1 MRSSIRLIVA
11 CLSSLVGFLVFVPS
25 LLAQSST
32 LPPLD
37 NLATNTPRPELPAL
51 ILATNTPSAPSETA
65 VPTLTFTPS
74 ATATATYTSTPSPT
88 ATATY
93 TRTPSPTATWTPTP
107 TATPTATF
115 TPTFTPTQT
124 YTPTY
129 TPSPTPTPIGPVYYP
144 ENINPLTGMFYPSD
158 EAKARRNLLVKISN
172 FPPIVRPQS
181 GVNAADVVFEYEVE
195 GGVTR
200 FAGLFRSNAP
210 TVVGP
215 VRSGRLFDIEL
226 VTMYESLFAYSGA
239 SEPVQNLILS
249 QDWVYQVISPS
260 IGDNCAEAG
269 FCRVDRPGIAY
280 EHTLFVDT
288 NKVWERATAR
298 GVNDGYKARGFAFN
312 VTPDANGMIARDI
325 FLEWYGQ
332 TSARWQYDTLTTR
345 YVRYTDG
352 VMHKD
357 AAEDQQLWADNLV
370 ILEVEHLD
378 RPDLFEEGSTFASIE
393 IALHEQ
399 GRVILIRNGMAYQGY
414 WRRENDEPGTAIQ
427 MIYGDNT
434 PMMMKPGRTWVSIV
448 RGLGNVTIAEQLAD
462 MVGTQQA
469 IEASFALT
477 PTAVDTEGDGVPVP
491 TTQDL
496 VPVLTATPYSVG

>member
-1 MRSSIRLIVA
+1 MRLTTRLILA
-11 CLSSLVGFLVFVPS
+11 CLSSMVGLLLVVPS
-25 LLAQSST
+25 VLAQSST

-37 NLATNTPRPELPAL
+37 QLATNTPRPALPAL
-51 ILATNTPSAPSETA
+51 ILATNTPSAPSDTPP
-65 VPTLTFTPS
+65 PTLTYTPS
-74 ATATATYTSTPSPT
+74 ATATATLTSTSSPTATNTPTATWTPSPT
-88 ATATY
+88 ATA
-93 TRTPSPTATWTPTP
+93 
-107 TATPTATF
+107 TATF

-124 YTPTY
+124 YTPTF

-172 FPPIVRPQS
+172 FPPVVRPQS

-200 FAGLFRSNAP
+200 FAGLFRNNAP

-249 QDWVYQVISPS
+249 QEWVYQVISPS
-260 IGDNCAEAG
+260 IGDNCTEAG
-269 FCRVDRPGIAY
+269 FCRVERPGIAY

-345 YVRYTDG
+345 YLRYTDG
-352 VMHKD
+352 LIHTD
-357 AAEDQQLWADNLV
+357 AVEQEQLWADNLV
-370 ILEVEHLD
+370 ILEVEHLN
-378 RPDLFEEGSTFASIE
+378 RPDLFDEGSTAASIE
-393 IALHEQ
+393 ISLHGQ

-434 PMMMKPGRTWVSIV
+434 PMMMKPGRTWVSVV

-469 IEASFALT
+469 IEASITLT
-477 PTAVDTEGDGVPVP
+477 PTAIDLEGSNEQPQP

-496 VPVLTATPYSVG
+496 TPASTVTPYTVG